1 MVGEVGRHNFYLYL
15 KYVGQRYAAKRKPPK
30 MAKKNEFH
38 ELYADPSKS
47 AAWAGLR
54 YTNDDKP
61 GYTRRKTGKAYT
73 FLDEKGA
80 RVADEKVLER
90 LKALVIP
97 PAWKN
102 VWICKSPK
110 GHLQVTG
117 RDEKG
122 RKQYIYH
129 PQWQQ
134 ARSLTK
140 FGRMIEFGKQLPKLR
155 ERIQED
161 INSRKLDRRK
171 VTALVLSLM
180 DNALI
185 RIGNR
190 HYAKSNKS
198 YGLTTL
204 RDKHVEIN
212 GSNIRFSFRGKKGV
226 EHEIDLEDKR
236 LARLVKKCRD
246 IPGYDLFQ
254 YYDENGERQTLESGD
269 VNEYLHAA
277 MEEEFT
283 AKDFR
288 TWGGTVKMVECL
300 EAVLEEDPDLDK
312 EKSIKAAVK
321 EVAKG
326 LGNTPT
332 VCSKYYIHPEVVN
345 LFREDK
351 LLTYLKRHDAE
362 SPQIPYL
369 SGTEELVLKMLQR
382 VAKEKKA
389 G

>member
-1 MVGEVGRHNFYLYL
+1 
-15 KYVGQRYAAKRKPPK
+15 
-30 MAKKNEFH
+30 MAKKNEVH
-38 ELYADPSKS
+38 ELYADPTKS

-54 YTNDDKP
+54 YTTDERP
-61 GYTRRKTGKAYT
+61 GYGRKKAGKG
-73 FLDEKGA
+73 FFFIDEKEQ
-80 RVADEKVLER
+80 RVTDEKVLER
-90 LKALVIP
+90 LNKLVIP
-97 PAWKN
+97 PAWSE

-110 GHLQVTG
+110 GHLQATG
-117 RDEKG
+117 RDDKG

-129 PQWQQ
+129 PQWQE

-140 FGRMIEFGKQLPKLR
+140 FGRMIEFGRKLPKLR
-155 ERIQED
+155 ERIEED
-161 INSRKLDRRK
+161 MNSRKLDRRK
-171 VTALVLSLM
+171 VTALVLLLM

-204 RDKHVEIN
+204 RDKHVKID
-212 GSNIRFSFRGKKGV
+212 GSNIQFSFRGKKGV
-226 EHEIDLEDKR
+226 EHEIGLQDRR

-269 VNEYLHAA
+269 VNEYLREAT
-277 MEEEFT
+277 EEDFT

-300 EAVLEEDPDLDK
+300 ERVMDGKEEMEK
-312 EKSIKAAVK
+312 EKCVREAVK

-332 VCSKYYIHPEVVN
+332 VCTKYYIHPEVVN
-345 LFREDK
+345 MFKEDK
-351 LLTYLKRHDAE
+351 LLKYLAKHRETDSTTEH
-362 SPQIPYL
+362 L
-369 SGTEELVLKMLQR
+369 SNTEAFVLKMLQR
-382 VAKEKKA
+382 IAKEKKVA
-389 G
+389 A

>member
-1 MVGEVGRHNFYLYL
+1 M
-15 KYVGQRYAAKRKPPK
+15 AKR
-30 MAKKNEFH
+30 NEFH

-54 YTNDDKP
+54 YTTDEKP
-61 GYTRRKTGKAYT
+61 GYTRKKAGKGYT
-73 FLDEKGA
+73 FLDDKGE
-80 RVADEKVLER
+80 RVSDEKVLER

-97 PAWKN
+97 PAWSD

-117 RDEKG
+117 RDDKG

-129 PQWQQ
+129 PDWQQ

-161 INSRKLDRRK
+161 ISSRKLDRRK

-180 DNALI
+180 DNSLI
-185 RIGNR
+185 RIGNQ

-204 RDKHVEIN
+204 RDKHVKIE
-212 GSNIRFSFRGKKGV
+212 GSNIRFAFRGKKGV
-226 EHEIDLEDKR
+226 EHEIDLEDRR
-236 LARLVKKCRD
+236 LARLVKQCRD

-254 YYDENGERQTLESGD
+254 YYGEDGERHTLESGD
-269 VNEYLHAA
+269 VNEYLREAT
-277 MEEEFT
+277 EEDFT

-300 EAVLEEDPDLDK
+300 EQVIGEDPDLDK

-326 LGNTPT
+326 LGNTPS
-332 VCSKYYIHPEVVN
+332 VCSKYYIHPTVVD

-351 LLTYLKRHDAE
+351 LLNYLKRHDAE
-362 SPQIPYL
+362 ASHTAHL

-389 G
+389 A

>member
-1 MVGEVGRHNFYLYL
+1 
-15 KYVGQRYAAKRKPPK
+15 
-30 MAKKNEFH
+30 MAKNKEVH

-47 AAWAGLR
+47 AELAGLR
-54 YTNDDKP
+54 YTSDNKP
-61 GYTRRKTGKAYT
+61 GYTRKKAGKGFY
-73 FLDEKGA
+73 FVDEKGE
-80 RVADEKVLER
+80 RVTDKKKLER
-90 LKALVIP
+90 LKSLVIP
-97 PAWKN
+97 PAWED

-129 PQWQQ
+129 PQWQV

-140 FGRMIEFGKQLPKLR
+140 FGRMIEFGEHLPKLR

-161 INSRKLDRRK
+161 ITSRKLDRRK
-171 VTALVLSLM
+171 VTAVVLSIM

-198 YGLTTL
+198 FGLTTL
-204 RDKHVEIN
+204 RDRHVKIN
-212 GSNIRFSFRGKKGV
+212 GSNIKFTFKGKKGV
-226 EHEIDLEDKR
+226 EHEIDLKDRR
-236 LARLVKKCRD
+236 LARLVKKCKD

-254 YYDENGERQTLESGD
+254 YFDEDGERHTVESGD
-269 VNEYLHAA
+269 VNDYLR
-277 MEEEFT
+277 EVTDLDFT

-300 EAVLEEDPDLDK
+300 EDVLDAHPDQPKD
-312 EKSIKAAVK
+312 KSIKEAVK
-321 EVAKG
+321 LVAQS

-332 VCSKYYIHPEVVN
+332 VCSKYYIHPEVVT
-345 LFREDK
+345 LFKEDK
-351 LLTYLKRHDAE
+351 LVKYLQRHDAE
-362 SPQIPYL
+362 NPTTEHL
-369 SGTEELVLKMLQR
+369 TATEELVLKMLKR
-382 VAKEKKA
+382 VAKEKQQEA
-389 G
+389 

>member
-1 MVGEVGRHNFYLYL
+1 
-15 KYVGQRYAAKRKPPK
+15 

-54 YTNDDKP
+54 YTSDEKP
-61 GYTRRKTGKAYT
+61 GYTRKRSGKNFH
-73 FLDEKGA
+73 FLDDKGE
-80 RVADEKVLER
+80 RLTDEKILDR
-90 LKALVIP
+90 LKKLVIP
-97 PAWKN
+97 PAWED
-102 VWICKSPK
+102 VWISKYAK

-129 PQWQQ
+129 PEWQQ

-140 FGRMIEFGKQLPKLR
+140 FGRMIEFGKRLPQLR

-161 INSRKLDRRK
+161 ITSRKLDRRK

-204 RDKHVEIN
+204 RDKHVEVN
-212 GSNIRFSFRGKKGV
+212 GSSIRFSFRGKKGV
-226 EHEIDLEDKR
+226 EHEIDLEDRR
-236 LARLVKKCRD
+236 LARLVKQCRD

-269 VNEYLHAA
+269 VNEYLREAT
-277 MEEEFT
+277 EEEFT

-300 EAVLEEDPDLDK
+300 ESVLEENPELDK
-312 EKSIKAAVK
+312 EKSIKEAVK

-351 LLTYLKRHDAE
+351 LLKYLKRHDAE
-362 SPQIPYL
+362 ASKTPYL

-389 G
+389 A

>member
-1 MVGEVGRHNFYLYL
+1 
-15 KYVGQRYAAKRKPPK
+15 
-30 MAKKNEFH
+30 MAKKHDVH
-38 ELYADPSKS
+38 ELYADPTKS
-47 AAWAGLR
+47 AVWAGLR
-54 YTNDDKP
+54 YTSDEKK
-61 GYTRRKTGKAYT
+61 GYTRKKAGKGFSY
-73 FLDEKGA
+73 LDEKGE
-80 RVADEKVLER
+80 RLTDEGELER
-90 LKALVIP
+90 VKALVIP
-97 PAWKN
+97 PAWTD
-102 VWICKSPK
+102 VWVSKSPK
-110 GHLQVTG
+110 GHLQATG
-117 RDEKG
+117 RDDKG

-129 PQWQQ
+129 PKWQA

-155 ERIQED
+155 AKIHED
-161 INSRKLDRRK
+161 IGSRNLDRRK

-204 RDKHVEIN
+204 RDKHVQIK
-212 GSNIRFSFRGKKGV
+212 GSSIKFSFKGKKGV
-226 EHEIDLEDKR
+226 EHEIDLDDRR
-236 LARLVKKCRD
+236 LASLVKKCRD

-254 YYDENGERQTLESGD
+254 YFDENGERQTLESGD
-269 VNEYLHAA
+269 VNEYLREATA
-277 MEEEFT
+277 EDFT

-300 EAVLEEDPDLDK
+300 ERVIEEESEMDK
-312 EKSIKAAVK
+312 EKHIKEAVK

-326 LGNTPT
+326 LGNTPS

-351 LLTYLKRHDAE
+351 LIEYLKHHHATSAE
-362 SPQIPYL
+362 IAHL
-369 SGTEELVLKMLQR
+369 SGTEGFVLKMLEQ
-382 VAKEKKA
+382 VAMEKLKA
-389 G
+389 